1 MNGWKST
8 LINHRASIKDAIE
21 CLNNTGMQ
29 IVLIEKDG
37 KLFGTIS
44 DGDIRRGLLKGVNL
58 NDGIMSIT
66 DGEPISVMSNVSRIE
81 AIKIMELNK
90 IKHLPIVNKDNKLVG
105 LHLIDGSSCEAKAK
119 NAIVIMAGG
128 LGKRMMPYTEN
139 IPKPMLEVHGKP
151 ILRHIL
157 DKAKSEGFHEFFISI
172 NYLGDVIKDYFGSG
186 EELGIKISYLTEDK
200 PLGTAGALSLLPMQ
214 KKPIIVTNGDVLSDI
229 VLKDILNF
237 HKHNLAD
244 ATMAIRPHEWQ
255 NPFGV
260 VEIDDISITDFIE
273 KPIIRSFVNAGVYVI
288 NPQSL
293 ALLLKNKYIDM
304 PNFFQYLKEKN
315 QKVIA
320 YPIHEHWSDI
330 GRPEDLTLAN
340 SKENN

>member
-1 MNGWKST
+1 MDDWKST
-8 LINHRASIKDAIE
+8 LINHSASIKDAIE

-29 IVLIEKDG
+29 IVLVEKDG

-58 NDGIMSIT
+58 NDDITSIT

-81 AIKIMELNK
+81 AMKIMELNK

-105 LHLIDGSSCEAKAK
+105 LHLIDRSSYEAKAK

-151 ILRHIL
+151 ILRHII

-186 EELGIKISYLTEDK
+186 EELGIKISYLTEDR

-288 NPQSL
+288 NPKSL

-320 YPIHEHWSDI
+320 YPMHEHWSDI